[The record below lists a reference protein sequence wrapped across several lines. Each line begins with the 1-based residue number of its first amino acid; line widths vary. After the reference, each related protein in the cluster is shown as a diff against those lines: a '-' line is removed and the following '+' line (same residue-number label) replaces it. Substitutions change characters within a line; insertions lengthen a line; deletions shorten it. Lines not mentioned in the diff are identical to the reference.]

1 MENIFIQYFSD
12 KHTRF
17 ATDAM
22 KRFVSA
28 VALLPWALLFRISHA
43 PMKLFC
49 ISHKVSSYFET
60 AKNGTIEASS
70 NPYTVESRFLE
81 PPGETKI
88 GLRNRELEKSKV
100 ASNVAKFLVCIHV
113 TRRPCWWSIQKK
125 FFY

>member
-28 VALLPWALLFRISHA
+28 DVALFPRALLFRISHA

-60 AKNGTIEASS
+60 ATNGTIEASS

-88 GLRNRELEKSKV
+88 GLRNREFEK
-100 ASNVAKFLVCIHV
+100 
-113 TRRPCWWSIQKK
+113 RRRWHQMSLNCRGIVL
-125 FFY
+125 